1 MTFYTRKQLV
11 EMLETDEGFLL
22 ALEREEI
29 IASDAPSGVAGEF
42 SERMLERARFAHN
55 LVADL
60 DVNLAGAAIIV
71 RLREEM
77 AELRRQITDVLG
89 ELERRERGGG

>member
-11 EMLETDEGFLL
+11 EMLDTDEGFLV

-29 IASDAPSGVAGEF
+29 IEIDAPSGAGGEF
-42 SERMLERARFAHN
+42 SERMLERARVAHN

-60 DVNLAGAAIIV
+60 DVNLPGAAIIL
-71 RLREEM
+71 RLREEVT
-77 AELRRQITDVLG
+77 ELRRRLTEVLA
-89 ELERRERGGG
+89 ELDRRDGG

>member
-22 ALEREEI
+22 SLEREEI
-29 IASDAPSGVAGEF
+29 IASDAPSDAAGEF
-42 SERMLERARFAHN
+42 SERMLERARVARN

-60 DVNLAGAAIIV
+60 DVNLPGAAIIV
-71 RLREEM
+71 RLREEV
-77 AELRRQITDVLG
+77 AELRRRLTDVLG
-89 ELERRERGGG
+89 ELDRRARD

>member
-1 MTFYTRKQLV
+1 MTFYTREQLV

-29 IASDAPSGVAGEF
+29 IASDAPSDAAGEF
-42 SERMLERARFAHN
+42 SERMLERARVARN

-60 DVNLAGAAIIV
+60 DVNLPGAAIIV
-71 RLREEM
+71 RLREEV
-77 AELRRQITDVLG
+77 AELRRRLTDVLG
-89 ELERRERGGG
+89 ELDRRERD

>member
-29 IASDAPSGVAGEF
+29 IASDAPSDAGGEF
-42 SERMLERARFAHN
+42 SERMLERARVAHN

-60 DVNLAGAAIIV
+60 DVNLPGAAIIV
-71 RLREEM
+71 RLREEV
-77 AELRRQITDVLG
+77 AELRRRLTDVLG
-89 ELERRERGGG
+89 ELDRRES

>member
-29 IASDAPSGVAGEF
+29 IEIDAPSGAAGEF
-42 SERMLERARFAHN
+42 SEHMLDSFH
-55 LVADL
+55 
-60 DVNLAGAAIIV
+60 
-71 RLREEM
+71 
-77 AELRRQITDVLG
+77 AETVHRTG
-89 ELERRERGGG
+89 

>member
-11 EMLETDEGFLL
+11 EMLDTDEGFLL

-29 IASDAPSGVAGEF
+29 IESDAPSGPGGEF
-42 SERMLERARFAHN
+42 SERMLERARVAHN

-60 DVNLAGAAIIV
+60 DVNLPGAAIIV
-71 RLREEM
+71 RLLEEVTDLRHRMTEVM
-77 AELRRQITDVLG
+77 A
-89 ELERRERGGG
+89 ELERRAR